1 MGAQFITAPDGAR
14 LVVIPE
20 SEYRALSEAAEDA
33 ADRAAVRRFRKA
45 LAAGE
50 EERIP
55 SEVANSILDGENP
68 IRVWRKH
75 RGMTILALAQKVG
88 IGSAY
93 LSQME
98 TGKREGTVGTL
109 RRIANGLGVAL
120 DDLIPG

>member
-1 MGAQFITAPDGAR
+1 MGVQFITAPGGAR

-20 SEYRALSEAAEDA
+20 AEYRALAEAAEDS

-50 EERIP
+50 EELVP
-55 SEVANSILDGENP
+55 SDVVNRILDGDNP
-68 IRVWRKH
+68 IRVWRRH
-75 RGMTILALAQKVG
+75 RGMTINELAEKVG
-88 IGSAY
+88 IASAY

-98 TGKREGTVGTL
+98 TGKREGTVSTL
-109 RRIANGLGVAL
+109 RRIATTLGIAL